1 VAKKS
6 KLPYYGPLDIDHFI
20 KHRKSLIRP
29 VGRGC
34 NGCLKII
41 NPSSGAKKKHEQRT
55 QKYQGGEEEAG
66 QVSKRKEGCEESQEG
81 VQKVV
86 PGSSSLIKST

>member
-1 VAKKS
+1 LPVHIEVAKKS

-41 NPSSGAKKKHEQRT
+41 NPSSGAKSMSKEHKNIKAEKKKPAKSPKEKKAT
-55 QKYQGGEEEAG
+55 KKAKKA
-66 QVSKRKEGCEESQEG
+66 SRK
-81 VQKVV
+81 
-86 PGSSSLIKST
+86 